1 MKEPWADWKVP
12 EPSAN
17 FTDKVMGA
25 VAPEKPRARSW
36 RIGASLASLAAAAAL
51 VGVLASQKSTS
62 GTIAADVRKEVQL
75 SSHVVAVLEPGASL
89 SWNGAHIDQRAGD
102 VFYRVD
108 KGTPLEV
115 ETTLGKVTV
124 GGTCFRVRLDSE
136 EAKKG
141 GEMKYASQAAS
152 LAVGIAVTAIVYE
165 GRVALASK
173 NGKKIDLLAGEGARV
188 NGAGDI
194 DRVTDGNGAKASRDP
209 SLTPGS
215 PGFDW
220 GKAVAGYQKELAEVE
235 EKQAEVERELAEA
248 KKALLKAGGDAG
260 KGDRP
265 EYDLSQ
271 DDWREMRE
279 KGQVKFQVPCDR
291 KGWKPSASDL
301 AKLAL
306 APEDGDAVAQAYS
319 RSKDRL
325 WSTIGPLCTKAI
337 GSASAAEILGSDAC
351 THLILNQESRQS
363 ASDTFDL
370 VARIRAG
377 EVSEPAGQ
385 ERERLNPLAQ
395 TFLALTGESKAFERD
410 LADKFGADE
419 AHRLA
424 FDKNL
429 CMGKSTFGG
438 ARPEK

>member
-1 MKEPWADWKVP
+1 MKEPWADWKVH
-12 EPSAN
+12 EPTPN
-17 FTDKVMGA
+17 FADKVMDA
-25 VAPEKPRARSW
+25 IARDRPQARSW
-36 RIGASLASLAAAAAL
+36 RAPAIVASLAVAAAL
-51 VGVLASQKSTS
+51 GGMWVSQRPTS
-62 GTIAADVRKEVQL
+62 GAITADARKEVQL
-75 SSHVVAVLEPGASL
+75 SSHVVAVLEPGASI
-89 SWNGAHIDQRAGD
+89 SWKGAHIDQRAGD

-115 ETTLGKVTV
+115 ETALGSVTV

-136 EAKKG
+136 EARKV
-141 GEMKYASQAAS
+141 EDMKYTSQAAS
-152 LAVGIAVTAIVYE
+152 LAVGIALTAIVYE

-173 NGKKIDLLAGEGARV
+173 NGKKIDLVAGEGARANAAGDLESV
-188 NGAGDI
+188 SEGAG
-194 DRVTDGNGAKASRDP
+194 AKLSRDP
-209 SLTPGS
+209 SRTPGA

-235 EKQAEVERELAEA
+235 ERQAEVERELAEA

-260 KGDRP
+260 NGDRP
-265 EYDLSQ
+265 EYDLSK

-279 KGQVKFQVPCDR
+279 KGQVKYQVPCDR
-291 KGWKPSASDL
+291 KGWKPSSSDL

-306 APEDGDAVAQAYS
+306 APEDGEAIAQVYS

-351 THLILNQESRQS
+351 THLILNQENRQS
-363 ASDTFDL
+363 ASDAFDL

-377 EVSEPAGQ
+377 EVAEPNGK

-395 TFLALTGESKAFERD
+395 TFLALTGEGKAFERD

-438 ARPEK
+438 PRSEK